1 MSSPE
6 PLESNAVIVP
16 SDRQHQDTPKLE
28 EPELTTKPKAKEET
42 QVLPEKFH
50 GVWTENLS
58 SCGPDIRDFD
68 DTVLTVSGREL
79 LFWESVHNLQSIMR
93 NGPGDVSVVTAAM
106 GEGETWRGE
115 FQMILSEDGDT
126 LTIASDGSSFDRF
139 RCSPALM
146 ASEKSRQDGQEA

>member
-1 MSSPE
+1 MSSRE

-16 SDRQHQDTPKLE
+16 SDRPHQDKPKSA
-28 EPELTTKPKAKEET
+28 EPELVKKPKAKLEV

-79 LFWESVHNLQSIMR
+79 LFWESIHNLQSIVR

-106 GEGETWRGE
+106 GEGEAWRGE

-126 LTIASDGSSFDRF
+126 LSIASEGSSFDRF
-139 RCSPALM
+139 RCSPVLM
-146 ASEKSRQDGQEA
+146 APEKSLEDGQEE